1 MSHLFSVT
9 WSLTLFSPSLC
20 SQKAEGTTTLVHSS
34 FAPSP
39 LLMPQ
44 AVDFS
49 YRVLHYCTKVKGVF
63 IIIHL
68 TEPANLFVVTD
79 SQLETF
85 PSQLLKDSLWWHLQ
99 THNFTEPGRESESPC
114 HTRSAVKF
122 TQLVTQTA
130 PPPPVPSPLVHSP
143 GHRPLSQV
151 LKYGYVTLLDDSTR
165 RTDPHIALG
174 EIIHEQI
181 FFHLCLWIKERG
193 EKGKM
198 WLSNQ
203 EQHRPKHKEL
213 KLLSLLPRFSRVCER
228 RISLPPFP
236 LDSPTETPESFPSLI
251 QHLTKIVAPVHSHKF

>member
-1 MSHLFSVT
+1 MVHFFLNILLISPRDTSEMNRWTCASPYETTNPSEFWSCSGKLKHMNHLLLVLLSSVQTSFETASLFFFFNLPLNLSHLFSVT

-34 FAPSP
+34 FALSP

-44 AVDFS
+44 VVDLS
-49 YRVLHYCTKVKGVF
+49 YHVLHYCTKVKGVF

-79 SQLETF
+79 SQLDTF

-151 LKYGYVTLLDDSTR
+151 LKYGMSHCLTTPPEGLTLT
-165 RTDPHIALG
+165 
-174 EIIHEQI
+174 
-181 FFHLCLWIKERG
+181 
-193 EKGKM
+193 
-198 WLSNQ
+198 
-203 EQHRPKHKEL
+203 
-213 KLLSLLPRFSRVCER
+213 
-228 RISLPPFP
+228 
-236 LDSPTETPESFPSLI
+236 
-251 QHLTKIVAPVHSHKF
+251 